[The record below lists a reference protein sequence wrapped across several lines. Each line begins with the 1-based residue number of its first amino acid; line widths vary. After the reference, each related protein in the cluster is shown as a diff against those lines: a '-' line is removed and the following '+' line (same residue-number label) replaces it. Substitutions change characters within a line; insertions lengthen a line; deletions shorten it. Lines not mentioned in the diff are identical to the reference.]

1 MSGGL
6 VIQEN
11 DYKLFRSRSAR
22 ILDMRYIGYRFN
34 VLQETLFQ
42 GTQIPLQKW
51 FLAIFLMGNAKKSL
65 SSCQLA

>member
-1 MSGGL
+1 
-6 VIQEN
+6 
-11 DYKLFRSRSAR
+11 
-22 ILDMRYIGYRFN
+22 MRYIGYRFN